1 MTLRYWGKKSK
12 VEGNMLGIFN
22 PSPNNG
28 ETMSDRTQT
37 WIEKDKK
44 QLHPVYHPKSH
55 ANPMVIEKGEGVWL
69 HLTDGRNIL
78 DGMAGLWNVNA
89 GYGREELAKAAY
101 DQMMD
106 LAFTSNFSGMTNLPS
121 IQLAE
126 KLAGFAYEGLNS
138 TFFTSGGS
146 EANDSAFKTARYY
159 WKRMGKPTK
168 YKVIARKGAYHG
180 VTMSAT
186 FATGLEKYHTM
197 FGPAVD
203 GFVHIPA
210 PNPYRYEGD
219 LKPGETVGQA
229 AARALEEAIL
239 REGADTVAAFI
250 AEPVMGVGGVL
261 VPPDDYF
268 PLVRQVCD
276 KYEVLLIADEVITGF
291 GRTGEWFA
299 LKHWNIKPDI
309 LSFAKAITS
318 GYAQLGGIQI
328 SDAIRDTMESAADT
342 EAYMHG
348 YTYSGHAMAC
358 AVGLK
363 NIEIMERENF
373 PQRARDLGKRLL
385 DGLKSLSEFP
395 FVGDVR
401 GLGLVCGVEIVSNKE
416 TKAADPAM
424 TMKIFKA
431 AEVNGLRTRPLGSTL
446 AFSPPIS
453 INEDEVDEIV
463 KRLGAAMDGIG

>member
-1 MTLRYWGKKSK
+1 MTKQD
-12 VEGNMLGIFN
+12 
-22 PSPNNG
+22 
-28 ETMSDRTQT
+28 TAT

-55 ANPMVIEKGEGVWL
+55 ANPLVIERGEGVWL
-69 HLTDGRNIL
+69 YTTDGQKIL
-78 DGMAGLWNVNA
+78 DGMAGLWNVNV
-89 GYGREELAKAAY
+89 GYGCEELAKAAY
-101 DQMMD
+101 DQMKD

-126 KLAGFAYEGLNS
+126 KLAGFAYEGLNT

-159 WKRMGKPTK
+159 WKRKGKPGK

-180 VTMSAT
+180 ITLAAT
-186 FATGLEKYHTM
+186 FATGLEKYQTM
-197 FGPAVD
+197 FGPAME
-203 GFVHIPA
+203 GFIHIPA
-210 PNPYRYEGD
+210 PNPYRYEGEINA
-219 LKPGETVGQA
+219 GETIGQA

-239 REGADTVAAFI
+239 REGQDTVAAFI
-250 AEPVMGVGGVL
+250 AEPVMGVGGVI
-261 VPPDDYF
+261 VPPADYF
-268 PLVRQVCD
+268 PLVRAICD
-276 KYEVLLIADEVITGF
+276 KYEILFIADEVITGF

-299 LKHWNIKPDI
+299 LKHWNVKPDI
-309 LSFAKAITS
+309 LAFAKAITS

-328 SDAIRDTMESAADT
+328 SDEIRATMETAADS

-363 NIEIMERENF
+363 NLEIMEREEF
-373 PQRARDLGKRLL
+373 PKRARELGKRLL
-385 DGLKSLSEFP
+385 DGLKTLTEFP

-401 GLGLVCGVEIVSNKE
+401 GLGLVCGVEIVSNKQ

-424 TMKIFKA
+424 AMKIFKA
-431 AEVNGLRTRPLGSTL
+431 AQEHGLRTRPLGNTL
-446 AFSPPIS
+446 AFSPPLS
-453 INEDEVDEIV
+453 INEDEVDEII
-463 KRLGAAMDGIG
+463 KRLAAAMDGVA

>member
-1 MTLRYWGKKSK
+1 MT
-12 VEGNMLGIFN
+12 NQ
-22 PSPNNG
+22 
-28 ETMSDRTQT
+28 TQN
-37 WIEKDKK
+37 WIEKDRK
-44 QLHPVYHPKSH
+44 QLHPVYHPKTH

-69 HLTDGRNIL
+69 HLTDGRKIL
-78 DGMAGLWNVNA
+78 DAMAGLWNVNV
-89 GYGREELAKAAY
+89 GYGREELAKVAY
-101 DQMMD
+101 DQMKD

-126 KLAGFAYEGLNS
+126 KMAGFAYEGLNS
-138 TFFTSGGS
+138 TLFTSGGS

-159 WKRMGKPTK
+159 WKRKGKPTK
-168 YKVIARKGAYHG
+168 YKVVARKGAYHG
-180 VTMSAT
+180 VTIGTT

-197 FGPAVD
+197 FGPAPE
-203 GFVHIPA
+203 GYVHIPA
-210 PNPYRYEGD
+210 PNPYRYDGK
-219 LKPGETVGQA
+219 LKDGETVGQA
-229 AARALEEAIL
+229 AARELEEAIL

-250 AEPVMGVGGVL
+250 AEPVMGVGGVI
-261 VPPDDYF
+261 VPPSDYF
-268 PLVRQVCD
+268 PLVRQICD

-299 LKHWNIKPDI
+299 LKHWNVKPDI

-328 SDAIRDTMESAADT
+328 SDEIRDTMESAADT

-348 YTYSGHAMAC
+348 YTYSGHAMSC

-363 NIEIMERENF
+363 NIEIMERENY
-373 PQRARDLGKRLL
+373 PQRARELGKRLL

-401 GLGLVCGVEIVSNKE
+401 GLGLVCGVEIVSD
-416 TKAADPAM
+416 KAAKTADPAM
-424 TMKIFKA
+424 TMRVFKA
-431 AEVNGLRTRPLGSTL
+431 AEERGLRSRPLGNTL
-446 AFSPPIS
+446 AFSPPLS
-453 INEDEVDEIV
+453 INEEEVDEIV